1 MLPAEEVVMAVVARI
16 IGYSLLTAG
25 LGVVFGFGLALFAQ
39 ISDHERNGLSFVL
52 ACLGTLVGAV
62 AGAAGEI
69 VMAQR
74 RFAAPEPLERIT
86 KTFLP
91 EE

>member
-1 MLPAEEVVMAVVARI
+1 MAVVAKI

-25 LGVVFGFGLALFAQ
+25 LGAVLGFALFSQ
-39 ISDHERNGLSFVL
+39 LSDHERNGLSFVL
-52 ACLGTLVGAV
+52 ACLGTIVGAV

-69 VMAQR
+69 VTAQR
-74 RFAAPEPLERIT
+74 RLT
-86 KTFLP
+86 KPDAMKPVSNMFEV